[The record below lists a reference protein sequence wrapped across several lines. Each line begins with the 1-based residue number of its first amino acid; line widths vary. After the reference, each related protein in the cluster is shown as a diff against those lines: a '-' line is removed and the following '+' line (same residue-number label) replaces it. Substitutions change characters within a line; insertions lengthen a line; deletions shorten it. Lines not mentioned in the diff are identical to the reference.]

1 MGDGFE
7 LSKANTQLQLIW
19 VPMHR
24 QKDSCLPFGADGC
37 CKVVKLVTA
46 SLLAC
51 LAASLC
57 AIFVPQFLTGVVFP
71 WLAQLFFQH
80 RGTEFMRRETK
91 PFLGESDILQLS
103 SAF

>member
-1 MGDGFE
+1 MGDGFK

-19 VPMHR
+19 VPMHHR

-37 CKVVKLVTA
+37 CEA

-57 AIFVPQFLTGVVFP
+57 AIFVPQFLTGVVVFP

-80 RGTEFMRRETK
+80 GGTEFMRRETK
-91 PFLGESDILQLS
+91 
-103 SAF
+103 